1 MAGANSDWITQLHF
15 AFQDPDFLF
24 LVMEYVPGGD
34 LLKLLYKEDSL
45 EEQKTKFYIAECVLA
60 IDTIHKLGYA
70 HRDIKPDNV
79 LIDKT
84 GHIKLTDFGSCT
96 KVDAEGLVVT
106 PFFFFFQSLF
116 SPSFF
121 FFFYSLDL
129 DLCWSD
135 SLCHSCGDP

>member
-1 MAGANSDWITQLHF
+1 MTPPANDNDVQASFFREERDVMAGANSDWITQLQF

-45 EEQKTKFYIAECVLA
+45 DEQRTKFYIAECVLA

-79 LIDKT
+79 LIDRT

-96 KVDAEGLVVT
+96 KVDAEGLV
-106 PFFFFFQSLF
+106 
-116 SPSFF
+116 
-121 FFFYSLDL
+121 Y
-129 DLCWSD
+129 
-135 SLCHSCGDP
+135 